1 MYCMK
6 CGANLPD
13 NAEFCPFCGT
23 KSKYKPMPHAATPDA
38 PESAHQ
44 ATNREILEAR
54 STTPQN
60 TTPMF
65 SGTTPQN
72 STPNFSSSTPQ
83 NAAPNFNSSTPPN
96 VTPGFNRPSA
106 NKTTSTSWLPI
117 LAAVMAFLALFIGLG
132 TFFLIKNKQDTT
144 GSAGFTQ
151 NSGSNNQTASKAQT
165 ANAKKKNSTAA
176 KKNNNTKKFFLS
188 EVWEYEYGTNVYAK
202 SIKTYE
208 YDDNWNLITEKK
220 DNKPVYEYEYDAN
233 GNRISKS
240 EYNKYGAY
248 MGKQVYEY
256 DETGTYIIR
265 EIFTNSENE
274 VYAYG
279 ECEYDEQNRITSY
292 TLDYLGGSMSEY
304 HEYSYNSDGTY
315 YRVEHIYINGYE
327 TQIIRYFNADRCEYR
342 REEEGD
348 NYKYVYE
355 YERSDDQTIISRIE
369 TRYIDDV
376 MVFQIS
382 EIGDLD
388 DQGYVYHSN
397 ITTKEFIK
405 ADNAYVESH
414 YDSYQ
419 ENDKYGNKLHYWN
432 EESGEEYYY
441 VYVDKAGNRYGN
453 DFEHRGVTE

>member
-1 MYCMK
+1 
-6 CGANLPD
+6 
-13 NAEFCPFCGT
+13 
-23 KSKYKPMPHAATPDA
+23 MPHAATPDA

-208 YDDNWNLITEKK
+208 YDDNG
-220 DNKPVYEYEYDAN
+220 EYLNWD
-233 GNRISKS
+233 GRKCNRIFKDTQTYEPNEFDIL
-240 EYNKYGAY
+240 EYMYEMDPEVNKMLHAQYFP
-248 MGKQVYEY
+248 KL
-256 DETGTYIIR
+256 
-265 EIFTNSENE
+265 
-274 VYAYG
+274 
-279 ECEYDEQNRITSY
+279 Y
-292 TLDYLGGSMSEY
+292 TWD
-304 HEYSYNSDGTY
+304 
-315 YRVEHIYINGYE
+315 
-327 TQIIRYFNADRCEYR
+327 
-342 REEEGD
+342 
-348 NYKYVYE
+348 
-355 YERSDDQTIISRIE
+355 IE
-369 TRYIDDV
+369 TE
-376 MVFQIS
+376 IS
-382 EIGDLD
+382 D
-388 DQGYVYHSN
+388 
-397 ITTKEFIK
+397 EFPEPSIAAQK
-405 ADNAYVESH
+405 
-414 YDSYQ
+414 
-419 ENDKYGNKLHYWN
+419 
-432 EESGEEYYY
+432 
-441 VYVDKAGNRYGN
+441 
-453 DFEHRGVTE
+453 VTSI